1 MTAQVIFFNVFPEK
15 TRNLMPL
22 RITTKEAKAE
32 FEQHPIIAKAKIGK
46 CYLLIKSY
54 WYISS
59 IRNFF
64 FHLYFLV

>member
-46 CYLLIKSY
+46 CYLLIKSC
-54 WYISS
+54 
-59 IRNFF
+59 
-64 FHLYFLV
+64 